1 MMIQTAG
8 GPGLV
13 SPIDFA
19 DRRKPLK
26 RETWIAIGLVS
37 AAHVAVGAALY
48 YQKVTIDSAPPL
60 AESRPFQVT
69 MHQPKPIEIEPT
81 PSPLPPRPNTALHRT
96 PLPTTPVE
104 VLTAAITDA
113 PAAAGPI
120 TLTVPVPDTLPAGVA
135 EPATPPRASVIT
147 NPQWVERPNADQLMR
162 AYPQRAIDRGLSGS
176 ASLRCTVR
184 VDGTLNGC
192 AATSETPQGVGFG
205 RAGVQLSR
213 YFRMSP
219 RTVDGQA
226 VDGATVNVT
235 IRFNLA
241 D

>member
-13 SPIDFA
+13 SPIDLA
-19 DRRKPLK
+19 DRKKPLK

-48 YQKVTIDSAPPL
+48 YQKVQIDSAPPL
-60 AESRPFQVT
+60 AEPRSVTVT
-69 MHQPKPIEIEPT
+69 MHPPKPIEVEPT
-81 PSPLPPRPNTALHRT
+81 PSPLPPRPNTAVHRT
-96 PLPTTPVE
+96 PTPTTPTE
-104 VLTAAITDA
+104 TFTAAVTDA
-113 PAAAGPI
+113 PAAPGPI
-120 TLTVPVPDTLPAGVA
+120 TLSVPVPDALPIGVA

-147 NPQWVERPNADQLMR
+147 NPQWVARPSADQLMR
-162 AYPQRAIDRGLSGS
+162 AYPQRALDRGVSGS
-176 ASLRCTVR
+176 ANLRCTVR
-184 VDGTLNGC
+184 VDGTLSGC
-192 AATSETPQGVGFG
+192 AAASETPPGVGFG
-205 RAGVQLSR
+205 RAAVQLSR

>member
-13 SPIDFA
+13 SPIDFGE
-19 DRRKPLK
+19 RRKPLK

-37 AAHVAVGAALY
+37 AAHIAVGAALY
-48 YQKVTIDSAPPL
+48 YQKVTIDSAPPP
-60 AESRPFQVT
+60 AESPPFQVT
-69 MHQPKPIEIEPT
+69 MHQPKPIEIEQK
-81 PSPLPPRPNTALHRT
+81 PSALPPKPNTALHRT
-96 PLPTTPVE
+96 PVPTTPTE
-104 VLTAAITDA
+104 TFAAAITDA
-113 PAAAGPI
+113 PAATGPI
-120 TLTVPVPDTLPAGVA
+120 TLSVPVPDALPTGVA

-147 NPQWVERPNADQLMR
+147 NPQWVARPNADQLMR
-162 AYPQRAIDRGLSGS
+162 AYPQRAIDRGLSGT

-219 RTVDGQA
+219 RTVNGQA